1 MWAREK
7 RYPNTERI
15 KLFSHR
21 ERVRTRFFTSSKA
34 KVKLRVVSEQGKEA
48 VVAILGPGQFFGE
61 ACLNGHPL
69 RIASGKITS
78 RRRGLPQYGMQ
89 MFSQSAARAAQA
101 LHEPAKPLSN
111 GFAKRDVSLTRTD

>member
-15 KLFSHR
+15 KLFFSQG
-21 ERVRTRFFTSSKA
+21 EGA
-34 KVKLRVVSEQGKEA
+34 DAICYIQQGKVKLTVVSERGKEA
-48 VVAILGPGQFFGE
+48 IVAILGPGQFFGE

-89 MFSQSAARAAQA
+89 MFSQSAARAAPQA
-101 LHEPAKPLSN
+101 LHEPAKPLY
-111 GFAKRDVSLTRTD
+111 RPC